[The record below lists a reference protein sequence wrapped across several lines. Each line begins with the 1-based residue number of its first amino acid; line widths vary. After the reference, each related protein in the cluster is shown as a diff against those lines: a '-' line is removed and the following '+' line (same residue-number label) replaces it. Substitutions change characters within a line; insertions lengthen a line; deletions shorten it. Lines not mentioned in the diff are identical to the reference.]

1 MSFADK
7 LKELRRGASLT
18 QAELAKKLGI
28 PLRTYQTYEA
38 GVSYPKNIEIYS
50 RLAAFYNVSTDYL
63 LGSEERYITDAAERG
78 GTRAGR
84 QVAEL
89 LSRANGLFAGGELSE
104 EDKELVMKS
113 LYDIYWDAKLKNSKY
128 AKNSVVNASIK
139 ADKIDTDSDD
149 NQDRGDVVSN
159 GDKNSNVTIDIKKR
173 K

>member
-1 MSFADK
+1 MSFAEK
-7 LKELRRGASLT
+7 LKELRHGASLT
-18 QAELAKKLGI
+18 QAELAKRIGI

-50 RLAAFYNVSTDYL
+50 RFAAFYNVSTDYL

-78 GTRAGR
+78 GARAGR

-89 LSRANGLFAGGELSE
+89 LSRANVLFAGGELSD

-128 AKNSVVNASIK
+128 AKNNAANASLK
-139 ADKIDTDSDD
+139 ADEADTDVDENID
-149 NQDRGDVVSN
+149 NGNENSN
-159 GDKNSNVTIDIKKR
+159 GSANTEKR

>member
-1 MSFADK
+1 MSFAEK
-7 LKELRRGASLT
+7 LKELRREASLT
-18 QAELAKKLGI
+18 QAELSKKLGI

-63 LGSEERYITDAAERG
+63 LGSEERYITDATERG

-89 LSRANGLFAGGELSE
+89 LSRANGLFAGGELSD

-128 AKNSVVNASIK
+128 AKNNAAKASLK
-139 ADKIDTDSDD
+139 ADKADTDAGENND
-149 NQDRGDVVSN
+149 N
-159 GDKNSNVTIDIKKR
+159 GDENSNITNDTQKR